1 MRDQRR
7 PEGGMSRA
15 ALLTREFKALVAG
28 VARRNDMAQKL
39 SGGCACGAI
48 HYECSADPVLMLNCH
63 CRDCQQASGSAY
75 AAIVVLPKSA
85 VQISGEPR
93 YHKVVGQAGKAI
105 ERGFCP
111 NCGSQVTV
119 KLERLPNIL
128 GLQAGSLVDPSIYR
142 PAMDVFTVSAQPW
155 DHMDP
160 TVQKHTHAPPM

>member
-1 MRDQRR
+1 M
-7 PEGGMSRA
+7 
-15 ALLTREFKALVAG
+15 
-28 VARRNDMAQKL
+28 ARKL

-48 HYECSADPVLMLNCH
+48 HYEYSADPVLMLNCH

-85 VQISGEPR
+85 VQIRGEPR
-93 YHKVVGQAGKAI
+93 YHKVVGQAGK
-105 ERGFCP
+105 ERAFCS

-142 PAMDVFTVSAQPW
+142 PAMDVFTVSAQP
-155 DHMDP
+155 
-160 TVQKHTHAPPM
+160 